1 MVFEV
6 VCGLLPLVLRV
17 VFNKMSI
24 FTLVD
29 LVLLAT
35 FTVTSRGRKIQLT
48 ARGQLRWALGIGTL
62 TFSKGT
68 IRY

>member
-48 ARGQLRWALGIGTL
+48 TRGQLSEVHQVQPL
-62 TFSKGT
+62 K
-68 IRY
+68 YVQ